1 MFGWLKRKSPRPN
14 GPDLSWIDSQ
24 EKAEALFLKGELEK
38 LYLMPLELGG
48 DDNPLNVLYVTLGLA
63 GIKSE
68 FDNNVIIPLAQEGK
82 ITKYKA
88 VPEYQGSSV
97 VPISIKVTAS
107 DPGEVTMTF
116 NIWGG
121 ALAREKSV

>member
-24 EKAEALFLKGELEK
+24 EKAETLFLKGELEK

-97 VPISIKVTAS
+97 IPISIKVTAS

-121 ALAREKSV
+121 ALAREKIV